1 MTRDRNPSVA
11 VMQRAYGVLDKYKIS
26 RTFFLKTDQKDCAR
40 GGIYEQIAATT
51 EGPRPEDGDDEENEQ
66 VDAKKIKKQL
76 NVAAVPEHILNLA
89 KNEEKPKNDDQ
100 EKHIPVVLKE
110 DKKEA

>member
-51 EGPRPEDGDDEENEQ
+51 EGPRPEDGDDEDDERL
-66 VDAKKIKKQL
+66 DTKKIKKQL
-76 NVAAVPEHILNLA
+76 NVVPEHILNVA
-89 KNEEKPKNDDQ
+89 RNEEKTKNDAQ
-100 EKHIPVVLKE
+100 EKYIPVVVKE
-110 DKKEA
+110 EKKKA